1 MAHKLL
7 AFGSGAA
14 VLLLVS
20 QLIAFPRPLA
30 ANWPEEDKS
39 NEEQSENAVDNNKG
53 DKGGAGGET
62 FFGDKEREMLLRKVL
77 RQSGFNTDEEIDEV
91 SKYL

>member
-7 AFGSGAA
+7 VFGFAA
-14 VLLLVS
+14 VFLLVS

-30 ANWPEEDKS
+30 ANWPAEEDKS
-39 NEEQSENAVDNNKG
+39 NEEQSENAVDDN
-53 DKGGAGGET
+53 KGGAGGET
-62 FFGDKEREMLLRKVL
+62 FFGDKERELLLRKVL

-91 SKYL
+91 SILKYF